1 MRVKSPADGSPATAP
16 TMLRPTRYSDVQGLR
31 VPLEPGGSALQM
43 PLGYALLKRRSTR
56 EYRDQAIRKRDMAHL
71 LWATQGV
78 TGLGGLRTA
87 PSAGALCPLRVY
99 VLGFNVEGLA
109 KGMYRYD
116 PDSHELE
123 TLGRGDRKKA
133 FMAAAA
139 GQDCVGQCA
148 AAVLLT
154 ADLRR
159 MVREFGDRAQ
169 TLALMEAGHAG
180 QNFLLA
186 GTALGLG
193 VIGLRKFDP
202 AMVHQVLELPD
213 HEEPFYV
220 LISGHPR

>member
-1 MRVKSPADGSPATAP
+1 MT
-16 TMLRPTRYSDVQGLR
+16 
-31 VPLEPGGSALQM
+31 
-43 PLGYALLKRRSTR
+43 LGYALLKRRSTR
-56 EYRDQAIRKRDMAHL
+56 EYRDQAILRKDLAHL

-87 PSAGALCPLRVY
+87 PSAGALCPLRAY
-99 VLGFNVEGLA
+99 VLAFNVDGLA

-123 TLGRGDRKKA
+123 TLGRGDRRKA

-159 MVREFGDRAQ
+159 MKKEFGEMSR
-169 TLALMEAGHAG
+169 TLALMETGHAG

-186 GTALGLG
+186 ATALGLG
-193 VIGLRKFDP
+193 TIGLRKFD
-202 AMVHQVLELPD
+202 ATIVHQLLELPD

-220 LISGHPR
+220 LIAGHPR